1 MDIPRD
7 AETLIMVMAMN
18 HGHISCQG
26 HYANFFGDCIKVPEK
41 KVRVVYENSCGQ
53 SCILH
58 WGKQK
63 SAQIR
68 LYIISKIKL

>member
-41 KVRVVYENSCGQ
+41 SESSLWKFVWPIMHITLRETKKCTNSARYY
-53 SCILH
+53 
-58 WGKQK
+58 K
-63 SAQIR
+63 
-68 LYIISKIKL
+68 

>member
-41 KVRVVYENSCGQ
+41 K
-53 SCILH
+53 
-58 WGKQK
+58 
-63 SAQIR
+63 
-68 LYIISKIKL
+68 